1 MRVRYAAPAM
11 AESSADLSSGH
22 DPVRGAT
29 LAHLEGLF
37 DRALPKVWMAFQPI
51 VAAAGERRF
60 GYEALLRCHDPEAH
74 VGILLDAAERLERTT
89 QLGRLV
95 RTQVATTFTSAPI
108 ERGLVFVN
116 LHLRDLFDPT
126 LSSPFSALTR
136 IARRVVLEITERS
149 SLEGLAGLAD
159 RVAELREIGY
169 AIAVDDLGG
178 GHARMGH
185 LTPLDTDFVKLDM
198 ALVRDLDSHPV
209 KQRLVSSIIE
219 LCRDSGVRVIGEGVE
234 TPGEA
239 EILRH
244 LGCDYLQGYL
254 IARPGPA
261 FVDPV

>member
-1 MRVRYAAPAM
+1 MSAA
-11 AESSADLSSGH
+11 E
-22 DPVRGAT
+22 
-29 LAHLEGLF
+29 EGLDGRPLVRLEAQF
-37 DRALPKVWMAFQPI
+37 EHALPSVWMAYQPI
-51 VAAAGERRF
+51 VAANGARRF
-60 GYEALLRCHDPEAH
+60 GYEALLRSRDAALPH
-74 VGILLDAAERLERTT
+74 VGVLLDAAERLERTT

-95 RTQVATTFTSAPI
+95 RALVAETFSTAPI

-126 LSSPFSALTR
+126 LSSPFSPLTR

-149 SLEGLAGLAD
+149 SLEGLAGVPD

-198 ALVRDLDSHPV
+198 SLVRDLDSHPV

-234 TPGEA
+234 TQGEA
-239 EILRH
+239 DILKQ

>member
-1 MRVRYAAPAM
+1 MR
-11 AESSADLSSGH
+11 ADDS
-22 DPVRGAT
+22 DRVDE
-29 LAHLEGLF
+29 LARLEVAF
-37 DRALPKVWMAFQPI
+37 DRAVADGHIWMAFQPI
-51 VAAAGERRF
+51 VLAARPKEIF
-60 GYEALLRCHDPEAH
+60 GYEALMRSRDPELKH
-74 VGILLDAAERLERTT
+74 VGLLLDAAERLERTT
-89 QLGRLV
+89 QLGRLA
-95 RTQVATTFTSAPI
+95 RAQVATAFGSAAA

-116 LHLRDLFDPT
+116 LHVRDLFDPT
-126 LSSPFSALTR
+126 LSSPFSGLTR

-149 SLEGLAGLAD
+149 SLEGLDGLAD

-198 ALVRDLDSHPV
+198 SLVRDLDSHPV
-209 KQRLVSSIIE
+209 KQRLVQSVVS
-219 LCRDSGVRVIGEGVE
+219 LCRESGVRVIGEGVE
-234 TPGEA
+234 TTAEA
-239 EILRH
+239 DALRD

>member
-1 MRVRYAAPAM
+1 MTDPGPA
-11 AESSADLSSGH
+11 LLHPGH
-22 DPVRGAT
+22 ERGRS
-29 LAHLEGLF
+29 LAHLEAQF
-37 DRALPKVWMAFQPI
+37 DRALPQCWMAFQPI
-51 VAAAGERRF
+51 VAASGSRRF
-60 GYEALLRCHDPEAH
+60 GYEALLRCTDPELSH
-74 VGILLDAAERLERTT
+74 VGLLLDAAERLERTT

-95 RTQVATTFTSAPI
+95 RTQVASTFAAAPI

-116 LHLRDLFDPT
+116 LHLRDLFDAS
-126 LSSPFSALTR
+126 LSSPFSSLTR
-136 IARRVVLEITERS
+136 LARRVVLEITERS
-149 SLEGLAGLAD
+149 SLEGLAGVAD

-169 AIAVDDLGG
+169 AIAIDDLGG
-178 GHARMGH
+178 GHARMAH

-198 ALVRDLDSHPV
+198 SLVRDLDSHPV
-209 KQRLVSSIIE
+209 KQRLVASIIE

-234 TPGEA
+234 TEGEA

>member
-1 MRVRYAAPAM
+1 MGEAST
-11 AESSADLSSGH
+11 ESAH
-22 DPVRGAT
+22 VEE
-29 LAHLEGLF
+29 LAQLELAF
-37 DRALPKVWMAFQPI
+37 DRAVAQGHIWMAFQPI
-51 VAAAGERRF
+51 VQAVRPKEIF
-60 GYEALLRCHDPEAH
+60 GYEALMRSRDPELKH
-74 VGILLDAAERLERTT
+74 VGLLLDAAERLERTT
-89 QLGRLV
+89 QLGRLA
-95 RTQVATTFTSAPI
+95 RAQVATAFGAASA

-126 LSSPFSALTR
+126 LSSPFSGLTR

-149 SLEGLAGLAD
+149 SLEGIDGLAD

-198 ALVRDLDSHPV
+198 SLVRDLDSHPV
-209 KQRLVSSIIE
+209 KQRLVQSVVS
-219 LCRDSGVRVIGEGVE
+219 LCRETGVRVIGEGVE
-234 TPGEA
+234 TPAEA
-239 EILRH
+239 DALRD

>member
-1 MRVRYAAPAM
+1 MSELVTAP
-11 AESSADLSSGH
+11 SIH
-22 DPVRGAT
+22 DDSERGRG
-29 LAHLEGLF
+29 LARLEAQF
-37 DRALPKVWMAFQPI
+37 DRALPQVWMAFQPI
-51 VAAAGERRF
+51 VAATGARRF
-60 GYEALLRCHDPEAH
+60 GYEALLRCRDADLSH
-74 VGILLDAAERLERTT
+74 VGALLDAAERLERTT

-95 RTQVATTFTSAPI
+95 RAQVATTFATAPI

-116 LHLRDLFDPT
+116 LHLRDLFDAS
-126 LSSPFSALTR
+126 LSSPFSSLTR
-136 IARRVVLEITERS
+136 LARRVVLEITERS

-169 AIAVDDLGG
+169 AIAIDDLGG

-198 ALVRDLDSHPV
+198 SLVRDLDSHPV

-234 TPGEA
+234 TEGEA
-239 EILRH
+239 QILRH

>member
-1 MRVRYAAPAM
+1 MSDPAIHAPTVG
-11 AESSADLSSGH
+11 ELERSH
-22 DPVRGAT
+22 T
-29 LAHLEGLF
+29 LAHLEAVF
-37 DRALPKVWMAFQPI
+37 DRALPQVWMAFQPI
-51 VAAAGERRF
+51 VVAGGARLF
-60 GYEALLRCHDPEAH
+60 GYEALLRCRDPELSH
-74 VGILLDAAERLERTT
+74 VGVLLDAAERLERTI

-95 RTQVATTFTSAPI
+95 RAQVASAFAAAPA

-116 LHLRDLFDPT
+116 LHLRDLFDAS

-149 SLEGLAGLAD
+149 SLEGLAGVAD

-169 AIAVDDLGG
+169 AIAIDDLGG

-198 ALVRDLDSHPV
+198 SLVRDLDSHPV
-209 KQRLVSSIIE
+209 KQRLVASIIE

>member
-1 MRVRYAAPAM
+1 MTDPGHASAM
-11 AESSADLSSGH
+11 QHGHERGSS
-22 DPVRGAT
+22 
-29 LAHLEGLF
+29 LAHLEAMF
-37 DRALPKVWMAFQPI
+37 DRALPQCWMAFQPI
-51 VAAAGERRF
+51 VAASGARRF
-60 GYEALLRCHDPEAH
+60 GYEALLRCRDAELSH
-74 VGILLDAAERLERTT
+74 VGLLLDAAEQLERTT

-95 RTQVATTFTSAPI
+95 RTQVASTFASAPM

-116 LHLRDLFDPT
+116 LHLRDLFDAT
-126 LSSPFSALTR
+126 LSSPFSLLTR
-136 IARRVVLEITERS
+136 LARRVVLEITERS
-149 SLEGLAGLAD
+149 SLEGLAGVAD

-169 AIAVDDLGG
+169 AIAIDDLGG

-198 ALVRDLDSHPV
+198 SLVRDLDTHPV
-209 KQRLVSSIIE
+209 KQRLVASIIE

-234 TPGEA
+234 TDGEA

>member
-1 MRVRYAAPAM
+1 MADASRPADDNRVD
-11 AESSADLSSGH
+11 E
-22 DPVRGAT
+22 
-29 LAHLEGLF
+29 LARLEVAF
-37 DRALPKVWMAFQPI
+37 DRAVAAGHIWMAFQPI
-51 VAAAGERRF
+51 VLAARPKEIF
-60 GYEALLRCHDPEAH
+60 GYEALMRSRDPDLKH
-74 VGILLDAAERLERTT
+74 VGLLLDAAERLERTT
-89 QLGRLV
+89 QLGRLA
-95 RTQVATTFTSAPI
+95 RSQVAAAFGAAAA

-116 LHLRDLFDPT
+116 LHVRDLFDPT
-126 LSSPFSALTR
+126 LSSPFSGLTR

-149 SLEGLAGLAD
+149 SLEGLDGLAD

-198 ALVRDLDSHPV
+198 SLVRDLDSHPV
-209 KQRLVSSIIE
+209 KQRLVQSVVS
-219 LCRDSGVRVIGEGVE
+219 LCRESGVRVIGEGVE
-234 TPGEA
+234 TTAEA
-239 EILRH
+239 DTLRD